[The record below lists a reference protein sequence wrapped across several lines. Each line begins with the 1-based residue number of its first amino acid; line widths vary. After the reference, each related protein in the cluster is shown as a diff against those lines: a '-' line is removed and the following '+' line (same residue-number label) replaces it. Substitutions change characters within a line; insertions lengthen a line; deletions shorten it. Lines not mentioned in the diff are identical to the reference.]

1 MKWNYY
7 DFKGE
12 KNTTSGQTLNNRK
25 AACVAQMSLGPQD
38 YCLNLSPRTFWK
50 YTLYAFI

>member
-7 DFKGE
+7 NFKGE